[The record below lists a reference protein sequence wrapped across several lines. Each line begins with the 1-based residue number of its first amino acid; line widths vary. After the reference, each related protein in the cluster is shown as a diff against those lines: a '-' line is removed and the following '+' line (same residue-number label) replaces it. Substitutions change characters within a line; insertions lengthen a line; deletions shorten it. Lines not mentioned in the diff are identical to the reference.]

1 MLPLRGFTQECEGR
15 YQSVHGAGFTLAH
28 LSPPESPS
36 RDPYTCYTLRAS
48 PAVRSVCDT
57 AQYVTLQTCFSHP
70 SLVISFF
77 CNLSLVKTETG
88 TANR

>member
-48 PAVRSVCDT
+48 PAVRSVCDPANMFFT
-57 AQYVTLQTCFSHP
+57 SKFGYLFFLQPCTR
-70 SLVISFF
+70 
-77 CNLSLVKTETG
+77 N
-88 TANR
+88 N